1 MVRAAPDVLE
11 RARPAAAIVADAA
24 VLEAPGRH
32 SRSRERRTD
41 GPDVPLAIFRGPAAA
56 VDHDRDGMGPRSTRN
71 PQLAELLRPRPVR
84 DARIGGRGLEGEHL
98 LERHAL
104 AIPGPH
110 SSRGAGGQDAD

>member
-11 RARPAAAIVADAA
+11 RARPAAALVADTT

-41 GPDVPLAIFRGPAAA
+41 GADVPLAVFRGPAAA

-71 PQLAELLRPRPVR
+71 PQLADLLRPGAVR
-84 DARIGGRGLEGEHL
+84 APRIGRVGLRGGA
-98 LERHAL
+98 RQCRTRRA
-104 AIPGPH
+104 
-110 SSRGAGGQDAD
+110 RG